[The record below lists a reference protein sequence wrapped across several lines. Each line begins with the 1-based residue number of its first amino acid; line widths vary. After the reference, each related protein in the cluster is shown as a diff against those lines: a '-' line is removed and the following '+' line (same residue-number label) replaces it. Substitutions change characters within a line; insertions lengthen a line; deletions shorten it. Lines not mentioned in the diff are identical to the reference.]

1 MLSVILPHTKARL
14 LVDTGAGINI
24 IKEGKVPPNV
34 IKKGEKTTFY
44 MGNDRHES
52 HGTTTLNLFEKQ
64 STFHIVPSNFP
75 LIEDGIMGLP
85 LLEKCS
91 YKIEN
96 DSISLEYAVISDQR
110 KAILETRRNTN
121 LYSIPRRKPTTICY
135 INTGKRI
142 HQISNEITSQPDKVD
157 FIRAIRTA
165 HIEPALRDSIEK
177 ILINYIDVFH
187 LESDAL
193 PCTNL
198 TEHEIS
204 LKTNKPINIKSY
216 RPPECHRMKSNHR

>member
-44 MGNDRHES
+44 MGNDKHES

-85 LLEKCS
+85 LLEKYS

-96 DSISLEYAVISDQR
+96 DSISLDNNTLSFQIKEKPYLKPGETKISTVYLDG
-110 KAILETRRNTN
+110 
-121 LYSIPRRKPTTICY
+121 KPTTICY

-187 LESDAL
+187 QSR
-193 PCTNL
+193 
-198 TEHEIS
+198 
-204 LKTNKPINIKSY
+204 IKRTPLHQSY
-216 RPPECHRMKSNHR
+216 RA